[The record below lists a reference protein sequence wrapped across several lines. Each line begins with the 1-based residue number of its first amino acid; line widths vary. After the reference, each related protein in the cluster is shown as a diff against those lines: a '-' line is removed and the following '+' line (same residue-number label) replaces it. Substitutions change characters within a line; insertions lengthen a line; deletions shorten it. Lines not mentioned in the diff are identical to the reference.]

1 MAMQCLNLIPTS
13 RFKWIDPKEFDLNK
27 HTSNS
32 LEGCVLQVDLEYP
45 QELRELHSDDPL
57 APDKIET
64 KREMLSDYL
73 LQLADLYSIPNCIVK
88 KLVLTFFDKEKYV
101 IHSENLNFPYD

>member
-1 MAMQCLNLIPTS
+1 MFKFIPTS
-13 RFKWIDPKEFDLNK
+13 RFKWVDPKEFDLNK

-32 LEGCVLQVDLEYP
+32 LEGCVLQVDLEYL

-73 LQLADLYSIPNCIVK
+73 LQFADLYSIPNCIVK
-88 KLVLTFFDKEKYV
+88 KLASTFFDKEKYV
-101 IHSENLNFPYD
+101 IHSENLNFAYD